1 MCSKQFKNKPANL
14 CECVA
19 DLAKKLSSTL
29 VNPEHIQALTA
40 GRLIPLDKK
49 PGVRPIGV
57 GEVLRRIIG
66 KAITNVLKPDLVKST
81 SPIQVCGGLA
91 GGVEAAI
98 HAVRRLYDDEDTE
111 AILMVDAENAF
122 NSLNREAAMNNLQYN
137 NIPAQNSSNMSLTP
151 IVSQHSSMSLIR
163 MKS

>member
-1 MCSKQFKNKPANL
+1 MKQFKNKPANL

-19 DLAKKLSSTL
+19 DLAKKLSSNL
-29 VNPEHIQALTA
+29 VNPNHLQAYIA
-40 GRLIPLDKK
+40 GRLIPLDKN

-66 KAITNVLKPDLVKST
+66 KAITNVLKPDLIRST

-98 HAVRRLYDDEDTE
+98 HACRQMYEDDDTE
-111 AILMVDAENAF
+111 GILLVDAENAF
-122 NSLNREAAMNNLQYN
+122 
-137 NIPAQNSSNMSLTP
+137 T
-151 IVSQHSSMSLIR
+151 H
-163 MKS
+163 